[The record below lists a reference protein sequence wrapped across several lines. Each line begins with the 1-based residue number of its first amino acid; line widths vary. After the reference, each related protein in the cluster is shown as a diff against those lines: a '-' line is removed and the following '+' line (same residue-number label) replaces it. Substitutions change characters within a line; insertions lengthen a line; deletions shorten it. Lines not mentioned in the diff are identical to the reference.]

1 MDLLV
6 QPDLQVHKELHQLLQ
21 VLLDTQALLVELDL
35 PVHKVYKVI
44 LVLLDQLEP
53 QVQKVFVDLQDYKV
67 QLVLQVL
74 PVLRVQLEQQVRR
87 AYQLIFVDQHP
98 HLLLYLQLVTQ
109 PMMRT

>member
-21 VLLDTQALLVELDL
+21 VLLDTPALLVELDL

-44 LVLLDQLEP
+44 LVRLDQQVR
-53 QVQKVFVDLQDYKV
+53 QVQKVFVDLQAYKV
-67 QLVLQVL
+67 RLVLRVLQVQL
-74 PVLRVQLEQQVRR
+74 EQLEQQVRR